1 VTATDRDLLEPL
13 EWQGLRLVP
22 TELTGWHVT
31 VRGEHNPGHAGPTF
45 EFTAWAAPHQGR
57 WRATVRLEVNGAA
70 TGATATVHA
79 RAEHG
84 EPLDALDLA
93 WFRVAQAAG
102 ALYGAATR
110 ARRDSIM
117 GWLRAW
123 LWESAR

>member
-1 VTATDRDLLEPL
+1 MTAPDRDLLEPL

-31 VRGEHNPGHAGPTF
+31 VRGEHNPGHSGPAL
-45 EFTAWAAPHQGR
+45 ELTAWVTPHAGR
-57 WRATVRLEVNGAA
+57 WRATVRLEHAGAA

-79 RAEHG
+79 RAEAG

-93 WFRVAQAAG
+93 WHRLGQSAA
-102 ALYGAATR
+102 ALSAAASR
-110 ARRDSIM
+110 ARRDTIM